1 MRVSKESTA
10 VQSSLRLVKEAGVD
24 GVKLEGGQ
32 EMADQV
38 RAITRAG
45 IAVIGHIGLTPQRAL
60 ATLNQDIDSI
70 SSSGDAK
77 YSFGSTA
84 DSARMVLEDA
94 RALQEA
100 GAVALV
106 LEAVTPEAARMITNA
121 IQIPTIGIGCG
132 PSTSSQMAVQSE
144 LLGYLGCFLQK

>member
-1 MRVSKESTA
+1 MRLA
-10 VQSSLRLVKEAGVD
+10 KEAGVD
-24 GVKLEGGQ
+24 GIKLEGGK
-32 EMADQV
+32 EMVNQV
-38 RAITRAG
+38 AAITRAG

-60 ATLNQDIDSI
+60 ATIDQEIGSI
-70 SSSGDAK
+70 SSSGETN

-94 RALQEA
+94 IALQQA

-106 LEAVTPEAARMITNA
+106 LEAVAPDAARMITDT
-121 IQIPTIGIGCG
+121 IKIPTIGIGSG
-132 PSTSSQMAVQSE
+132 PATSAQIAVQSE